1 LNFLIKNMTI
11 TYIEGDATRPVGEG
25 KKVIP
30 HIVNTKHRWGAG
42 FVIALSD
49 RWYAPEQSYRAM
61 SKLVLGTVDFVPV
74 EADIIVAN
82 MVGQEGTGLDENGL
96 PPIRY
101 DAVRTAL
108 IEVNDFAQ
116 AIGATIHAPRFG
128 AGLAGGHWE
137 EIEQIILEVVTVD
150 VTIYDF
156 KR

>member
-1 LNFLIKNMTI
+1 MKI
-11 TYIEGDATRPVGEG
+11 TYVTGDATRPIGEG

-42 FVIALSD
+42 FVIALSE
-49 RWYAPEQSYRAM
+49 RWYAPEQSYRAI
-61 SKLVLGTVDFVPV
+61 SELILGTVDFVPV

-101 DAVRTAL
+101 DAVRSAL
-108 IEVNDFAQ
+108 IEVNDFAH
-116 AIGATIHAPRFG
+116 AIGATLHMPRIG
-128 AGLAGGHWE
+128 SGLAGGKWE
-137 EIEQIILEVVTVD
+137 EIEEIINKVVTVD
-150 VTIYDF
+150 VTVYDL